1 MINDKFN
8 RMKEK
13 DLLKVALI
21 CSLVGVTVLY
31 LLSENIEI
39 KEKDIEKITLDDIDK
54 NVKVEGIVKDLF
66 ENDKVM
72 IMGIEQPQEI
82 KVVLFKNKNESIL
95 INKGNNLEIIGK
107 VEEYEGELEIIGHRV
122 RVIG

>member
-1 MINDKFN
+1 
-8 RMKEK
+8 MKEK
-13 DLLKVALI
+13 ELLKVALI